1 MKISPP
7 YFNPCPNNAVT
18 AVMEFDDK
26 PAVKTFK
33 LPYPTPSHLPLNR
46 VTEFL
51 FSSPTPSFFLPGYK
65 KTKPLTDRIGPLP
78 LYCSDPSHTVDSFI
92 DRKQRES
99 SVAFVCRQRSV

>member
-1 MKISPP
+1 MKIYPP

-46 VTEFL
+46 VT
-51 FSSPTPSFFLPGYK
+51 
-65 KTKPLTDRIGPLP
+65 
-78 LYCSDPSHTVDSFI
+78 
-92 DRKQRES
+92 
-99 SVAFVCRQRSV
+99 